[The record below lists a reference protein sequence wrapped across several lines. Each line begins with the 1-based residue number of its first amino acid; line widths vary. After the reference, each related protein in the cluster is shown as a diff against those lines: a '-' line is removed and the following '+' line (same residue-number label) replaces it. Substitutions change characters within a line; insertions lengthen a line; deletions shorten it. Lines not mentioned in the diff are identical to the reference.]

1 MWKTIKEYW
10 EILLGFVIAI
20 IGAIVLTGG
29 KNRKT
34 QDKLNKQNRKDN
46 KKINKIQLDRNKKIA
61 KVIEDHE
68 EVLEELAKN
77 KENDNK
83 QDLEKVNNH
92 KDKLKSKTNQEL
104 ADLFNKE

>member
-34 QDKLNKQNRKDN
+34 QDKLNKQNR
-46 KKINKIQLDRNKKIA
+46 A
-61 KVIEDHE
+61 
-68 EVLEELAKN
+68 
-77 KENDNK
+77 
-83 QDLEKVNNH
+83 
-92 KDKLKSKTNQEL
+92 
-104 ADLFNKE
+104 